1 MSRPFIIRP
10 PILSSPGVYLGA
22 LNGASVGSSVSSG
35 GGGDVDPPV
44 TGVTSLL
51 LHFDSSQLDEVSQE
65 VFTSGWPTYV
75 GGVFGNAV
83 RSLSEFPGAI
93 AGAWSEALS
102 IGTQPF
108 TIEFRARFNGN
119 VMFNNGDT
127 GGILIAKN
135 YWGSAPSGSA
145 FALDWQVSVGP
156 EFIDLSWSELGGAGS
171 PDSVNVVIP
180 DSTAWRAF
188 AITDDGTNL
197 RFYVNG
203 ARVYEGGSVQ
213 LSGTIPGVSG
223 ARVSLYNALQGF
235 SGPSPNWGNTMF
247 SGWIDE
253 LRMTLGEA
261 LYTGATY
268 TVATI
273 AFTLD

>member
-1 MSRPFIIRP
+1 MIPR
-10 PILSSPGVYLGA
+10 
-22 LNGASVGSSVSSG
+22 GASVGARQPHV
-35 GGGDVDPPV
+35 PPPAPP
-44 TGVTSLL
+44 VTSLL

-65 VFTSGWPTYV
+65 VFT
-75 GGVFGNAV
+75 GGSPVYHISAFGFGNAA
-83 RSLSEFPGAI
+83 SSTSESAGAV

-108 TIEFRARFNGN
+108 TIEFRARFYE
-119 VMFNNGDT
+119 DT

-135 YWGSAPSGSA
+135 YWASEPSGSA

-171 PDSVNVVIP
+171 PDSVNVAIA
-180 DSTAWRAF
+180 SSGAWRAF

-235 SGPSPNWGNTMF
+235 SGPNPDWGDSVF
-247 SGWIDE
+247 SGSVDE
-253 LRMTLGEA
+253 LRLTLGEA
-261 LYTGATY
+261 LYTGASY
-268 TVATI
+268 TLATQP
-273 AFTLD
+273 FSL

>member
-65 VFTSGWPTYV
+65 VFT
-75 GGVFGNAV
+75 GGSPFYHISAFGFGNAA
-83 RSLSEFPGAI
+83 RPTAEIAGAV

-108 TIEFRARFNGN
+108 TIEFRAYFNE
-119 VMFNNGDT
+119 DT

-135 YWGSAPSGSA
+135 YWASEPSGSA

-156 EFIDLSWSELGGAGS
+156 EFIKLSWSELGGSGS
-171 PDSVNVVIP
+171 PEEVHVPIASYG
-180 DSTAWRAF
+180 AWRAF

-197 RFYVNG
+197 RFYVG
-203 ARVYEGGSVQ
+203 GTRVYEGGSVQ
-213 LSGTIPGVSG
+213 LSGVIPAVSNG
-223 ARVSLYNALQGF
+223 RVTLYNALQGF
-235 SGPSPNWGNTMF
+235 SGPSPNWGSTIF
-247 SGWIDE
+247 SGSVDE
-253 LRMTLGEA
+253 LRLTLGEA

-268 TVATI
+268 TVATSP
-273 AFTLD
+273 FTLD

>member
-22 LNGASVGSSVSSG
+22 LNGASVGSSTGSGGG

-65 VFTSGWPTYV
+65 VFTGGSPVYTA
-75 GGVFGNAV
+75 GVFGTGV
-83 RSLSEFPGAI
+83 RSTAEIAGAI
-93 AGAWSEALS
+93 AGAWSEELS
-102 IGTQPF
+102 IGAQPF
-108 TIEFRARFNGN
+108 TIEFRAKFD
-119 VMFNNGDT
+119 GDT
-127 GGILIAKN
+127 GGILVAKN
-135 YWGSAPSGSA
+135 YWAVEPA
-145 FALDWQVSVGP
+145 MTDFALDWQVSVGP
-156 EFIDLSWSELGGAGS
+156 GFIDFSWSALNGAGS
-171 PDSVNVVIP
+171 PESVNVVIP

-197 RFYVNG
+197 RAYVDG

-247 SGWIDE
+247 SGLADE
-253 LRMTLGEA
+253 LRLTLGEA

-268 TVATI
+268 TVATS

>member
-1 MSRPFIIRP
+1 MIPR
-10 PILSSPGVYLGA
+10 
-22 LNGASVGSSVSSG
+22 GASVGARQPHVPAH
-35 GGGDVDPPV
+35 VPPPAPP
-44 TGVTSLL
+44 VTSLL

-65 VFTSGWPTYV
+65 VFTGGSPTYA

-83 RSLSEFPGAI
+83 RPTSESAGAA

-108 TIEFRARFNGN
+108 TIEFRARLHE
-119 VMFNNGDT
+119 DP

-135 YWGSAPSGSA
+135 YWASEPSGSA
-145 FALDWQVSVGP
+145 FALDWQVSVGHN
-156 EFIDLSWSELGGAGS
+156 FIDLSWSELGGSGS
-171 PDSVNVVIP
+171 PVNVHVPIA
-180 DSTAWRAF
+180 SSGAWRAF
-188 AITDDGTNL
+188 AITDDGVNL

-235 SGPSPNWGNTMF
+235 SGPNPDWGDSVF
-247 SGWIDE
+247 SGQVDE
-253 LRMTLGEA
+253 LRMLLGTA
-261 LYTGATY
+261 LYTGASY
-268 TVATI
+268 TLATQP
-273 AFTLD
+273 FSL

>member
-1 MSRPFIIRP
+1 MIPR
-10 PILSSPGVYLGA
+10 
-22 LNGASVGSSVSSG
+22 GASVGARQPHV
-35 GGGDVDPPV
+35 PPPAPP
-44 TGVTSLL
+44 VTSLL
-51 LHFDSSQLDEVSQE
+51 LHFDWSQFDEVSQE
-65 VFTSGWPTYV
+65 VFTGGWPTYAA
-75 GGVFGNAV
+75 GVFGNAA
-83 RSLSEFPGAI
+83 RTTSEFAGAV

-108 TIEFRARFNGN
+108 TIEFRAKFD
-119 VMFNNGDT
+119 GDT

-135 YWGSAPSGSA
+135 YWASEPAMA
-145 FALDWQVSVGP
+145 DFALDWQVSVGP
-156 EFIDLSWSELGGAGS
+156 EFIDLSWSELNGAGS
-171 PDSVNVVIP
+171 PESVNVVIP

-235 SGPSPNWGNTMF
+235 LGPSPNWGNTVF
-247 SGWIDE
+247 SGLVDE
-253 LRMTLGEA
+253 LRLTLGEA
-261 LYTGATY
+261 LYTGASY
-268 TVATI
+268 TLATQP
-273 AFTLD
+273 FSL

>member
-1 MSRPFIIRP
+1 
-10 PILSSPGVYLGA
+10 
-22 LNGASVGSSVSSG
+22 
-35 GGGDVDPPV
+35 
-44 TGVTSLL
+44 VTSLL

-65 VFTSGWPTYV
+65 VFTGGWPTYAA
-75 GGVFGNAV
+75 GVFGNAA
-83 RSLSEFPGAI
+83 RSTSEFAGAI

-108 TIEFRARFNGN
+108 TIEFRARFNG
-119 VMFNNGDT
+119 DT

-135 YWGSAPSGSA
+135 YWASEPSGSA

-156 EFIDLSWSELGGAGS
+156 EFIDLSWSELGVAGS

-213 LSGTIPGVSG
+213 LSGKIPAVSNG
-223 ARVSLYNALQGF
+223 RVSLYNALQGF
-235 SGPSPNWGNTMF
+235 SGPSPNWGSTIF
-247 SGWIDE
+247 SGSVDE
-253 LRMTLGEA
+253 LRLTLGEA
-261 LYTGATY
+261 LYTGASY
-268 TVATI
+268 TLATQP
-273 AFTLD
+273 FSL

>member
-1 MSRPFIIRP
+1 MIPR
-10 PILSSPGVYLGA
+10 
-22 LNGASVGSSVSSG
+22 GASVGARQPHV
-35 GGGDVDPPV
+35 PPPAPP
-44 TGVTSLL
+44 VTSLL

-65 VFTSGWPTYV
+65 VFTGGSPTYHLSAF
-75 GGVFGNAV
+75 GFGNEV
-83 RSLSEFPGAI
+83 RPTTESAGAI

-108 TIEFRARFNGN
+108 TIEFRASF
-119 VMFNNGDT
+119 DEET

-135 YWGSAPSGSA
+135 YWASEPSGSA

-171 PDSVNVVIP
+171 PESVNVAIA
-180 DSTAWRAF
+180 SSGAWRAF

-197 RFYVNG
+197 RFYLNG
-203 ARVYEGGSVQ
+203 TRVYEGGSVQ

-235 SGPSPNWGNTMF
+235 SGPNPDWGDSVF
-247 SGWIDE
+247 SGSVDE
-253 LRMTLGEA
+253 LRLTLGEA
-261 LYTGATY
+261 LYTGASY
-268 TVATI
+268 TLATQP
-273 AFTLD
+273 FSL

>member
-1 MSRPFIIRP
+1 VIPR
-10 PILSSPGVYLGA
+10 
-22 LNGASVGSSVSSG
+22 GASVGARQPHVPAP
-35 GGGDVDPPV
+35 VPP
-44 TGVTSLL
+44 VTSLL
-51 LHFDSSQLDEVSQE
+51 LHFDLSLLDEVSQE
-65 VFTSGWPTYV
+65 VFNGWPPSYTA
-75 GGVFGNAV
+75 GVFGSAARPNPERAYAV
-83 RSLSEFPGAI
+83 

-108 TIEFRARFNGN
+108 TIEFRAKFD
-119 VMFNNGDT
+119 GDT

-135 YWGSAPSGSA
+135 YWASEPSASA

-156 EFIDLSWSELGGAGS
+156 EFIDFSWSELNGAGS

-188 AITDDGTNL
+188 AITDDGVNL

-223 ARVSLYNALQGF
+223 AGVSLYNALQGF
-235 SGPSPNWGNTMF
+235 SGPYPDWGDTVF
-247 SGWIDE
+247 SGQVDE
-253 LRMTLGEA
+253 LRMLLGTA
-261 LYTGATY
+261 LYTGASY
-268 TVATI
+268 TLATQP
-273 AFTLD
+273 FSL

>member
-1 MSRPFIIRP
+1 MIPR
-10 PILSSPGVYLGA
+10 
-22 LNGASVGSSVSSG
+22 GASVGARQPHVPAP
-35 GGGDVDPPV
+35 VPPV
-44 TGVTSLL
+44 NSLL

-65 VFTSGWPTYV
+65 VFTGGSPTYAA
-75 GGVFGNAV
+75 GVFGNAA
-83 RSLSEFPGAI
+83 RTTSEFAGAV

-108 TIEFRARFNGN
+108 TIEFRARFE
-119 VMFNNGDT
+119 FEEDD

-135 YWGSAPSGSA
+135 YWALEPA
-145 FALDWQVSVGP
+145 ADFALDWQVSVGP

-171 PDSVNVVIP
+171 PDSVHVVIP
-180 DSTAWRAF
+180 DSTEWRAF

-197 RFYVNG
+197 RFYVDG

-235 SGPSPNWGNTMF
+235 SGPYPDWGDTDF
-247 SGWIDE
+247 SGWVDE
-253 LRMTLGEA
+253 LRLTLGEA
-261 LYTGATY
+261 LYTGASY
-268 TVATI
+268 TLATQP
-273 AFTLD
+273 FSL

>member
-1 MSRPFIIRP
+1 VGARQPHVP
-10 PILSSPGVYLGA
+10 PP
-22 LNGASVGSSVSSG
+22 
-35 GGGDVDPPV
+35 
-44 TGVTSLL
+44 TTSLL
-51 LHFDSSQLDEVSQE
+51 LHFDSSLLDEVSQE
-65 VFTSGWPTYV
+65 VFNGWPPSYTA
-75 GGVFGNAV
+75 GVFGSAARPNPEQAYAV
-83 RSLSEFPGAI
+83 

-108 TIEFRARFNGN
+108 TIEFRAKFD
-119 VMFNNGDT
+119 GDT

-135 YWGSAPSGSA
+135 YWASEPAAAA

-156 EFIDLSWSELGGAGS
+156 EFIDFSWSELNGAGS

-223 ARVSLYNALQGF
+223 AGVSLYNALQGF
-235 SGPSPNWGNTMF
+235 SGPYPDWGDTVF
-247 SGWIDE
+247 SGQVDE
-253 LRMTLGEA
+253 LRMLLGTA
-261 LYTGATY
+261 LYTGASY
-268 TVATI
+268 TLATQP
-273 AFTLD
+273 FSL

>member
-1 MSRPFIIRP
+1 MIPR
-10 PILSSPGVYLGA
+10 
-22 LNGASVGSSVSSG
+22 GASVGARQPHV
-35 GGGDVDPPV
+35 PPPAPP
-44 TGVTSLL
+44 VTSLL

-65 VFTSGWPTYV
+65 VFTGGSPTYAA
-75 GGVFGNAV
+75 GVFGNAA
-83 RSLSEFPGAI
+83 RTTSEFAGAV

-108 TIEFRARFNGN
+108 TIEFRAKFD
-119 VMFNNGDT
+119 GDT

-135 YWGSAPSGSA
+135 YWASEPSGSA

-188 AITDDGTNL
+188 AITDDGVNL

-235 SGPSPNWGNTMF
+235 SGPNPDWGDSVF
-247 SGWIDE
+247 SGQVDE
-253 LRMTLGEA
+253 LRMLLGTA
-261 LYTGATY
+261 LYTGASY
-268 TVATI
+268 TLATQP
-273 AFTLD
+273 FSL

>member
-1 MSRPFIIRP
+1 MIPR
-10 PILSSPGVYLGA
+10 
-22 LNGASVGSSVSSG
+22 GASVGARQPHVPAP
-35 GGGDVDPPV
+35 VPP
-44 TGVTSLL
+44 VTSLL
-51 LHFDSSQLDEVSQE
+51 LHFDLSLLDEVSQE
-65 VFTSGWPTYV
+65 VFNGWPPSYTA
-75 GGVFGNAV
+75 GVFGSAARPNPERDYAV
-83 RSLSEFPGAI
+83 

-108 TIEFRARFNGN
+108 TIEFRARFNG
-119 VMFNNGDT
+119 DT

-135 YWGSAPSGSA
+135 YWASEPSGSA

-156 EFIDLSWSELGGAGS
+156 TFIDLSWSELGGAGS

-197 RFYVNG
+197 RFYVDG
-203 ARVYEGGSVQ
+203 TRVYEGGSVQ

-235 SGPSPNWGNTMF
+235 SGPYPDWGDTVF
-247 SGWIDE
+247 SGWVDE
-253 LRMTLGEA
+253 LRLTLGEA
-261 LYTGATY
+261 LYTGASY
-268 TVATI
+268 TLATQP
-273 AFTLD
+273 FSL

>member
-35 GGGDVDPPV
+35 GGGGDVDPPV

-65 VFTSGWPTYV
+65 VFTGGSPVYSA
-75 GGVFGNAV
+75 GVFGTGV
-83 RSLSEFPGAI
+83 RSTAEFAGAV

-108 TIEFRARFNGN
+108 TIEFRAKFD
-119 VMFNNGDT
+119 GDT

-135 YWGSAPSGSA
+135 YWASEPAA
-145 FALDWQVSVGP
+145 ADFALDWQVSVGP
-156 EFIDLSWSELGGAGS
+156 EFIDLSWSELTGAGS

-188 AITDDGTNL
+188 AIMDDGTNL
-197 RFYVNG
+197 RFYVDG
-203 ARVYEGGSVQ
+203 TRVYEGGSVQ

-223 ARVSLYNALQGF
+223 ARVSLYKALPGF
-235 SGPSPNWGNTMF
+235 SGSVPVWGWSPVF
-247 SGWIDE
+247 SGQVDE
-253 LRMTLGEA
+253 LRLTLGEA
-261 LYTGATY
+261 LYTGASY
-268 TVATI
+268 TLATQP
-273 AFTLD
+273 FSL

>member
-1 MSRPFIIRP
+1 MIPR
-10 PILSSPGVYLGA
+10 
-22 LNGASVGSSVSSG
+22 GASVGARQPHV
-35 GGGDVDPPV
+35 PPPAPP
-44 TGVTSLL
+44 VTSLL

-65 VFTSGWPTYV
+65 VFTGGWPTYAA
-75 GGVFGNAV
+75 GVFGNAA
-83 RSLSEFPGAI
+83 RSTSEYPGAR

-108 TIEFRARFNGN
+108 TIEFRAKFD
-119 VMFNNGDT
+119 GDT

-135 YWGSAPSGSA
+135 YWASEPSGSA

-156 EFIDLSWSELGGAGS
+156 EFIDFSWSELNGAGS
-171 PDSVNVVIP
+171 PESVNVVIP

-213 LSGTIPGVSG
+213 LSGTIPAVSNG
-223 ARVSLYNALQGF
+223 RVSLYNALQGF
-235 SGPSPNWGNTMF
+235 QGPNPDWGWSPVF
-247 SGWIDE
+247 SGWVDE
-253 LRMTLGEA
+253 LRLTLGEA
-261 LYTGATY
+261 LYTGASY
-268 TVATI
+268 TLATQP
-273 AFTLD
+273 FSL

>member
-1 MSRPFIIRP
+1 MIPR
-10 PILSSPGVYLGA
+10 
-22 LNGASVGSSVSSG
+22 GASVGARQPHV
-35 GGGDVDPPV
+35 PPPAPP
-44 TGVTSLL
+44 TTSLL
-51 LHFDSSQLDEVSQE
+51 LHFDLSLLDEVSQE
-65 VFTSGWPTYV
+65 VFNGWPPSYTA
-75 GGVFGNAV
+75 GVFGSAARPNPERAYAV
-83 RSLSEFPGAI
+83 

-108 TIEFRARFNGN
+108 TIEFRAKFD
-119 VMFNNGDT
+119 GDT

-135 YWGSAPSGSA
+135 YWASEPSASA

-156 EFIDLSWSELGGAGS
+156 EFIDFSWSELNGAGS

-188 AITDDGTNL
+188 AITDDGVNL

-223 ARVSLYNALQGF
+223 AGVSLYNALQGF
-235 SGPSPNWGNTMF
+235 SGPYPDWGDTVF
-247 SGWIDE
+247 SGQVDE
-253 LRMTLGEA
+253 LRMLLGTA
-261 LYTGATY
+261 LYTGASY
-268 TVATI
+268 TLATQP
-273 AFTLD
+273 FSL

>member
-1 MSRPFIIRP
+1 MIPR
-10 PILSSPGVYLGA
+10 
-22 LNGASVGSSVSSG
+22 GASVGARQPHV
-35 GGGDVDPPV
+35 PPPAPP
-44 TGVTSLL
+44 VTSLL

-65 VFTSGWPTYV
+65 VFTGGSPTYAA
-75 GGVFGNAV
+75 GVFGNAA
-83 RSLSEFPGAI
+83 RTTSEFAGAV

-108 TIEFRARFNGN
+108 TIEFRARFE
-119 VMFNNGDT
+119 FEEDD

-135 YWGSAPSGSA
+135 YWASEPSGSA

-188 AITDDGTNL
+188 AITDDGVNL

-213 LSGTIPGVSG
+213 LSGTIPAVSNG
-223 ARVSLYNALQGF
+223 RVSLYNALDVLWDWGWRPAARLF
-235 SGPSPNWGNTMF
+235 SGSV
-247 SGWIDE
+247 DE
-253 LRMTLGEA
+253 LRLTLGEA
-261 LYTGATY
+261 LYTGASY
-268 TVATI
+268 TLATQP
-273 AFTLD
+273 FSL

>member
-1 MSRPFIIRP
+1 MIPR
-10 PILSSPGVYLGA
+10 
-22 LNGASVGSSVSSG
+22 GASVGARQPHPL
-35 GGGDVDPPV
+35 PPPSPPSL
-44 TGVTSLL
+44 TRLL

-65 VFTSGWPTYV
+65 VFTGGSPTYAA
-75 GGVFGNAV
+75 GVFGNAA
-83 RSLSEFPGAI
+83 RPTAEIAGAV

-108 TIEFRARFNGN
+108 TIEFRARFYE
-119 VMFNNGDT
+119 DT

-135 YWGSAPSGSA
+135 YWASEPSGSA

-156 EFIDLSWSELGGAGS
+156 TFIGLSWSELGGAGS
-171 PDSVNVVIP
+171 PESVNVAIA
-180 DSTAWRAF
+180 STGAWRAF
-188 AITDDGTNL
+188 AITDDGVNL

-235 SGPSPNWGNTMF
+235 SGSYPNWGGPMSMF
-247 SGWIDE
+247 SGQVDE
-253 LRMTLGEA
+253 LRLTLGEA
-261 LYTGATY
+261 LYTGASY
-268 TVATI
+268 TLATQP
-273 AFTLD
+273 FSL

>member
-1 MSRPFIIRP
+1 MIPR
-10 PILSSPGVYLGA
+10 
-22 LNGASVGSSVSSG
+22 GASVGARQPHV
-35 GGGDVDPPV
+35 PPPAPP
-44 TGVTSLL
+44 VTSLL

-65 VFTSGWPTYV
+65 VFTGGSPTYAA
-75 GGVFGNAV
+75 GVFGNAA
-83 RSLSEFPGAI
+83 RPTSEFAGAV

-108 TIEFRARFNGN
+108 TIEFRAKFD
-119 VMFNNGDT
+119 GDT

-135 YWGSAPSGSA
+135 YWASEPAA
-145 FALDWQVSVGP
+145 ADFALDWQVSVGP
-156 EFIDLSWSELGGAGS
+156 EFIDLSWSELNGAGS
-171 PDSVNVVIP
+171 PESVNVVIP

-223 ARVSLYNALQGF
+223 AGVSLYNALQGF
-235 SGPSPNWGNTMF
+235 SGPYPDWGDTVF
-247 SGWIDE
+247 SGWVDE
-253 LRMTLGEA
+253 LRMLLGTA
-261 LYTGATY
+261 LYTGASY
-268 TVATI
+268 TLATQP
-273 AFTLD
+273 FSL

>member
-1 MSRPFIIRP
+1 MIPR
-10 PILSSPGVYLGA
+10 
-22 LNGASVGSSVSSG
+22 GASVGARQPHV
-35 GGGDVDPPV
+35 PPPAPP
-44 TGVTSLL
+44 VTSLL

-65 VFTSGWPTYV
+65 VFTGGWPTYAA
-75 GGVFGNAV
+75 GVFGNAA
-83 RSLSEFPGAI
+83 RSTSESAGAP

-108 TIEFRARFNGN
+108 TIEFRAKFD
-119 VMFNNGDT
+119 GDT

-135 YWGSAPSGSA
+135 YWASEPAAAA

-156 EFIDLSWSELGGAGS
+156 EFIDFSWSELNGAGS

-235 SGPSPNWGNTMF
+235 SGPNPDWGDTVF
-247 SGWIDE
+247 SGWVDE
-253 LRMTLGEA
+253 LRLTLGEA
-261 LYTGATY
+261 LYTGASY
-268 TVATI
+268 TLATQP
-273 AFTLD
+273 FSL

>member
-1 MSRPFIIRP
+1 VIPR
-10 PILSSPGVYLGA
+10 
-22 LNGASVGSSVSSG
+22 GASVGARQPHVPAP
-35 GGGDVDPPV
+35 VPP
-44 TGVTSLL
+44 VTSLL
-51 LHFDSSQLDEVSQE
+51 LHFDLSLLDEVSQE
-65 VFTSGWPTYV
+65 VFNGWPPSYTA
-75 GGVFGNAV
+75 GVFGSAARPNPERAYAV
-83 RSLSEFPGAI
+83 

-108 TIEFRARFNGN
+108 TIEFRAKFD
-119 VMFNNGDT
+119 GDT

-135 YWGSAPSGSA
+135 YWASEPSASA

-156 EFIDLSWSELGGAGS
+156 EFIDFSWSELNGAGS

-188 AITDDGTNL
+188 AITDDGVNL

-235 SGPSPNWGNTMF
+235 SGPNPDWGDTVF
-247 SGWIDE
+247 SGQVDE
-253 LRMTLGEA
+253 LRMLLGTA
-261 LYTGATY
+261 LYTGASY
-268 TVATI
+268 TLATQP
-273 AFTLD
+273 FSL